1 VTVIVNGQV
10 ILRNRAIDRWLQGS
24 SRTWV
29 APGFVRDHR
38 TADMV
43 GVWLQ
48 LREDDFG
55 PQDTGDINRFDR
67 HTSLPIAYRMGTTV
81 SERVRGGAQLAGR
94 LPLQNG
100 DSAQATY
107 RLSTLT
113 VTPPPSPAPPQQ
125 PEPAPPPPP
134 PVSGKAP
141 DLVITSMTSNSFTVK
156 NQGEVAAGPFR
167 VTVVAG
173 SNRADVDLPGLGVG
187 ESQMRAYDVANCYDV
202 REARVDSLNQVAE
215 NNEVNNI
222 GNSPGPDFC

>member
-1 VTVIVNGQV
+1 V
-10 ILRNRAIDRWLQGS
+10 ILRNRAINRWLQGS

-38 TADMV
+38 TDDV
-43 GVWLQ
+43 IGVWLQ

-55 PQDTGDINRFDR
+55 PNDTGDINRFDR

-81 SERVRGGAQLAGR
+81 SERARGGALLAGR
-94 LPLQNG
+94 LPSQNG

-113 VTPPPSPAPPQQ
+113 VTPPPLPAPPQQ
-125 PEPAPPPPP
+125 PDPAPPPPP
-134 PVSGKAP
+134 PVTGKAP
-141 DLVITSMTSNSFTVK
+141 DLVITNMTISSFTVK

-173 SNRADVDLPGLGVG
+173 PTRAEIDLPGLGVG
-187 ESQMRAYDVANCYDV
+187 ESQTRMFSVGCEYL
-202 REARVDSLNQVAE
+202 REARADSLNQVAE

-222 GNSPGPDFC
+222 ASHAGPDFC